1 MFGEA
6 TELMYIV
13 GQALGIVAVVLG
25 FFSYQM
31 KTAKRLLIFEIIVA
45 FVFSA
50 HYLFI
55 GALTAMALNLLS
67 AVQCIFYYVR
77 NKRGSTSMVIPII
90 FTVLVVA
97 TGIMTWEGWYSIFI
111 VLGLAVYS
119 LAIAMPDAQMIRI
132 AMFIKNPLCL
142 AYNAIVLSIG
152 GIVYECTVLVS
163 SIIGLIR
170 NHKKS
175 NELRENKHGKI

>member
-1 MFGEA
+1 MFGKA
-6 TELMYIV
+6 TETMYII

-31 KTAKRLLIFEIIVA
+31 KTAKKLLIFEIIVT

-55 GALTAMALNLLS
+55 GAITAMALNLLS
-67 AVQCIFYYVR
+67 AVQCIFYYIR
-77 NKRGSTSMVIPII
+77 NKRGSKSMSIPII

-97 TGIMTWEGWYSIFI
+97 TGILTWEGWYSSFI
-111 VLGLAVYS
+111 VAGLAVYS
-119 LAIAMPDAQMIRI
+119 LAIAMPDAQKIRF

-142 AYNAIVLSIG
+142 TYNAIVLSMG
-152 GIVYECTVLVS
+152 GIVYECIVLVS
-163 SIIGLIR
+163 SVIGIIR
-170 NHKKS
+170 NHKKIGDD
-175 NELRENKHGKI
+175 ENGKNNHL